1 MTALRTLAACGAAV
15 LGAVAAPGMSA
26 SAAAGPQQCV
36 QPQPGG
42 PMRVT
47 ADCVDPLYAHPVIDG
62 EKDLTA
68 PVPHHQVSGHF
79 ESTNVEFNLYL
90 PAADRWDGRFFQLV
104 YPLQDENADPQSI
117 AFGADS
123 GAYTVQTT
131 GTEGYRADA
140 AAAKFSR
147 TVAARYYRSSRR
159 IHGYIYGGSGG
170 SYMTIGAMENTT
182 GVWDGA
188 VPFIPGVPTSIPNN
202 FFVRAFARLVLRDKA
217 PQIADAVRPGGS
229 GNPYAGLTST
239 QKAVLRE
246 VTRMGIPLRAWENY
260 SYVLG
265 LDDPQG
271 LLGFAGTVRAMDPTY
286 ADDFWSEPGYL
297 GTERSPLGDLI
308 RAARIDQ
315 TATITRVERDAHNV
329 PTKLTLDRAPADPNK
344 LGFDYTAYRADGT
357 AIGALTGSLDPATK
371 TFTIGTG
378 NSSETLNAVDTNG
391 RLRIDNRWNL
401 ALLTYHRHQIP
412 ARPGFTAWDQ
422 FRDATGKPAYPQ
434 RAIEVGPVISG
445 EVSGGGTHTGR
456 ITGKV
461 IEVANLLDT
470 DAFPWDADWYAQQ
483 VKQALGSRYDD
494 EFRVWYND
502 NADHIGAHE
511 TNLLDYTGILQQ
523 ALRDV
528 SAWAEKGVPPPR
540 STRYSIAEGQVGV
553 PATAARRRGVQP
565 VVTLTA
571 DGRSRVDVPAGK
583 PVTFTA
589 TIETPRGAG
598 KIVATGWDFTGG
610 GTFTPARFGPPR
622 SSVRVRQT
630 YTYTKPGTYFPALR
644 ATAQREGDTGTPFAG
659 IPNLGRVRVVVH

>member
-1 MTALRTLAACGAAV
+1 MSGLRALAAGSV
-15 LGAVAAPGMSA
+15 VLLGAVAVPGVSA
-26 SAAAGPQQCV
+26 SAAAPSPCA
-36 QPQPGG
+36 QPQPNG
-42 PMRVT
+42 PMQVT

-62 EKDLTA
+62 EKDLTS

-79 ESTNVEFNLYL
+79 EGTGVKFNLYL
-90 PAADRWDGRFFQLV
+90 PPANRWDGRFFQLV
-104 YPLQDENADPQSI
+104 YPLQSENADAQSI

-123 GAYTVQTT
+123 GAYTVQTS

-147 TVAARYYRSSRR
+147 TVAAKYYRSSRR

-182 GVWDGA
+182 AVWDGA

-202 FFVRAFARLVLRDKA
+202 FFVRAFARLVLRGKA

-246 VTRMGIPLRAWENY
+246 VTRMGIPLRAWENH

-271 LLGFAGTVRAMDPTY
+271 LLGFAGTVRAIDPTY
-286 ADDFWSEPGYL
+286 ADDFWTKPGYL
-297 GTERSPLGDLI
+297 GTERSPLGDLT
-308 RAARIDQ
+308 RNARIDQ
-315 TATITRVERDAHNV
+315 TATITEVERDDHDV
-329 PTKLTLDRAPADPNK
+329 PTKLTLDKAPADPNK
-344 LGFDYTAYRADGT
+344 LGFDVTASRADGT
-357 AIGALTGSLDPATK
+357 TIGAVTGSLDPATR

-378 NSSETLNAVDTNG
+378 NSSETLDAISAG
-391 RLRIDNRWNL
+391 GKLRIDNRWNL
-401 ALLTYHRHQIP
+401 ALLTYHRHQVP
-412 ARPGFTAWDQ
+412 ARSGFAAWDQ
-422 FRDATGKPAYPQ
+422 FRDSTGEPIYPQ
-434 RAIEVGPVISG
+434 RAVEIGPVISG

-483 VKQALGSRYDD
+483 VRNALGSRYDD
-494 EFRVWYND
+494 EFRVWFND

-511 TNLLDYTGILQQ
+511 TNLLDYTGVLQQ

-528 SAWAEKGVPPPR
+528 SAWAEKGIAPPQ
-540 STRYSIAEGQVGV
+540 STRYSVTGGQVTV
-553 PATAARRRGVQP
+553 PATPAQRHGIQP
-565 VVTLTA
+565 VVTLTV
-571 DGRSRVDVPAGK
+571 DGRHRIDVPAGK

-589 TIETPRGAG
+589 TIQTPPGTG
-598 KIVATGWDFTGG
+598 KIVATAWDFTGG
-610 GTFTPARFGPPR
+610 GTFTPARFGGPPR
-622 SSVRVRQT
+622 PSVHVRQT
-630 YTYTKPGTYFPALR
+630 YTYSKPGTYYPALR
-644 ATAQREGDTGTPFAG
+644 ATAQRDGDAATPFAT
-659 IPNLGRVRVVVH
+659 IPDLGRVRVVVH

>member
-1 MTALRTLAACGAAV
+1 M
-15 LGAVAAPGMSA
+15 
-26 SAAAGPQQCV
+26 Q
-36 QPQPGG
+36 
-42 PMRVT
+42 VT

-62 EKDLTA
+62 EKDLTT

-79 ESTNVEFNLYL
+79 EGTSVKFNLYL
-90 PAADRWDGRFFQLV
+90 PQASRWDGRFFQLV
-104 YPLQDENADPQSI
+104 YPLQNENADSPSI

-123 GAYTVQTT
+123 GAYTVQTS

-147 TVAARYYRSSRR
+147 TVAAKYYRSSRR

-202 FFVRAFARLVLRDKA
+202 FFVRAFARLVLLGKA

-229 GNPYAGLTST
+229 GNPYAGLTGT

-265 LDDPQG
+265 LDDAQG

-286 ADDFWSEPGYL
+286 ADDFWSKPGYL

-308 RAARIDQ
+308 RAARTDQ
-315 TATITRVERDAHNV
+315 TTGITAVERDAHDV
-329 PTKLTLDRAPADPNK
+329 PTKLTLSSAPADPNK
-344 LGFDYTAYRADGT
+344 TGFDFTAYRADGS

-371 TFTIGTG
+371 TFTIGAG
-378 NSSETLNAVDTNG
+378 NSSETLDAVSAG
-391 RLRIDNRWNL
+391 GKLRIDNRWNL
-401 ALLTYHRHQIP
+401 ALLTYHRHQVP
-412 ARPGFTAWDQ
+412 ARPGFSAWDQ
-422 FRDATGKPAYPQ
+422 FRDSAGEPIYPQ

-445 EVSGGGTHTGR
+445 EVSGGGTHTGK

-540 STRYSIAEGQVGV
+540 STRYSVAGGQVTV
-553 PATAARRRGVQP
+553 PATAAQRHGIQP
-565 VVTLTA
+565 VVDLTA
-571 DGRSRVDVPAGK
+571 NGRRRIDVPAGK

-589 TIETPRGAG
+589 TIQAAPGTG
-598 KIVATGWDFTGG
+598 KIVSTGWDFTGT
-610 GTFTPARFGPPR
+610 GTFTSSAFGRPR
-622 SSVRVRQT
+622 TDVRVRQT
-630 YTYTKPGTYFPALR
+630 YTYRKPGTYYSALR
-644 ATAQREGDTGTPFAG
+644 ATAQRDGDTATPFAT